1 MDTDILAIRLSMEAQ
16 CWDEMVDRL
25 AVYLKKTKEIRLRTK
40 LSRQMDMQFME

>member
-25 AVYLKKTKEIRLRTK
+25 ANYLKNTKEARIRTK
-40 LSRQMDMQFME
+40 LSKQMDI